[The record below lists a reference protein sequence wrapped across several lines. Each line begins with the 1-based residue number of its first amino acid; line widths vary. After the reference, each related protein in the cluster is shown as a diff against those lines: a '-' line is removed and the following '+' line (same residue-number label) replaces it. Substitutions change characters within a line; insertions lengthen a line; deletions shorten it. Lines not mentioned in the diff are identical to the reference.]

1 MRVVVCGA
9 GPAGSLVAL
18 LLAAEGHEVTVLDRR
33 RSAEPAVS
41 ADTAPSGTPRGADG
55 PHLLFLREAL
65 RLLSDEL
72 PGATRELLSAGAV
85 TAAGANVV
93 ATRAAATSALAA
105 ELSRTEGITTVH
117 GVGVGA
123 LLPGWERTPGRPHVR
138 GVRTDTGET
147 VLSDLVVDAAGRDS
161 QIVAMLGEIG
171 APQPAEE
178 RPNAG
183 FRLYTRRFA
192 APPGTGAH
200 HAGWSVRH
208 FDGVCVAVLSA
219 GERTWSMTLGI
230 DDEDRE
236 LRPLAGPFAW
246 NRAAALYEPL
256 MPRQVGSPLPGVRIT
271 SRVKGRHRRFV
282 LGGRPVAT
290 GVVSVGDAWAAT
302 DPLLGLSPSMG
313 VLHALLLR
321 EAVRDGGSFLDEV
334 AVRFDRLTEETLT
347 PVYRRVADWEE
358 RHRTRRGARSGA
370 PSAAVP
376 AGPALDSAGL
386 ARDLQDHFSGVA
398 VRAARTSRT
407 GPARAD
413 LLAALTGGRTR
424 TAW

>member
-9 GPAGSLVAL
+9 GPAGSMVAL

-33 RSAEPAVS
+33 RPAEPAVS
-41 ADTAPSGTPRGADG
+41 AGTAPSGTPRGADG
-55 PHLLFLREAL
+55 PHLLLLREAL

-72 PGATRELLSAGAV
+72 PGAARGLLSAGAV
-85 TAAGANVV
+85 TAAGAHVV

-105 ELSRTEGITTVH
+105 ELSRTDGVTTVH

-123 LLPGWERTPGRPHVR
+123 LLAGWERTPGRPHVR

-147 VLSDLVVDAAGRDS
+147 LLSDLVVDAAGRDS
-161 QIVAMLGEIG
+161 QMAAMLGGIG

-230 DDEDRE
+230 DDQDRE
-236 LRPLAGPFAW
+236 LRRLAGPLAW
-246 NRAAALYEPL
+246 NRAAALYEL
-256 MPRQVGSPLPGVRIT
+256 MMPRPVGSPLPGVRIT
-271 SRVKGRHRRFV
+271 SQVKGRYRRFV

-321 EAVRDGGSFLDEV
+321 QAVRDGGPPDEV
-334 AVRFDRLTEETLT
+334 AVRFDRLTEEALT

-358 RHRTRRGARSGA
+358 RHRTRRWARSGA

-386 ARDLQDHFSGVA
+386 ARDLQDHFSAMA

-424 TAW
+424 AAW